1 MNFLIYILTLITLNR
16 FCLSLPIVAS
26 SGIMSNND
34 NEDVEYVTE
43 YITQTVTSK
52 PTKIITILETSVFTT
67 SVSIKPT
74 STFVAKII

>member
-1 MNFLIYILTLITLNR
+1 MNFLFYILTLITFNR
-16 FCLSLPIVAS
+16 ICLSLPIVAS
-26 SGIMSNND
+26 SEVTSTD
-34 NEDVEYVTE
+34 NEDIEYVTE

-52 PTKIITILETSVFTT
+52 PTKVVTILETSVFTT